1 MGLIRGLTAGSGAVE
16 TLGRAA
22 QGIAEVF
29 HPNAT
34 EGQRMG
40 HAAQQAAL
48 AQLSEEFD
56 MPARGWFDRCV
67 DGLNRLPRP
76 MLALGTLGL
85 FVYAMVDPAG
95 FARRMEGLAF
105 VPDPLW
111 WLLGA
116 IVGFY
121 FGARELHYVR
131 RVPPT
136 PRPAALHSSWHAAD
150 EETVAEVNP
159 ALGEWA
165 AARD

>member
-1 MGLIRGLTAGSGAVE
+1 MGLMRGLGAVE

-34 EGQRMG
+34 EANRLG

-48 AQLSEEFD
+48 AQLSEEFAL
-56 MPARGWFDRCV
+56 PKRGLFDRLV

-85 FVYAMVDPAG
+85 FVYAMLEPVG

-131 RVPPT
+131 GRSSAAA
-136 PRPAALHSSWHAAD
+136 RPAPVHSSWKASD
-150 EETVAEVNP
+150 EGAEDNP
-159 ALGEWA
+159 ALAQWQS
-165 AARD
+165 ARN

>member
-1 MGLIRGLTAGSGAVE
+1 MGLMRGLGAVE

-34 EGQRMG
+34 EANRLG

-48 AQLSEEFD
+48 AQLSEEFAL
-56 MPARGWFDRCV
+56 PKRGLFDRLV

-85 FVYAMVDPAG
+85 FVYAMVEPVG

-131 RVPPT
+131 GRASVA
-136 PRPAALHSSWHAAD
+136 PRPAPVHSSWKASDDAAED
-150 EETVAEVNP
+150 NP
-159 ALGEWA
+159 ALAQWQS
-165 AARD
+165 ARN

>member
-1 MGLIRGLTAGSGAVE
+1 MGVMSGLVAGSGAVE
-16 TLGRAA
+16 TLSRAA

-34 EGQRMG
+34 DGARMN
-40 HAAQQAAL
+40 HEAQKAAL
-48 AQLSEEFD
+48 EQLGAEYALERS
-56 MPARGWFDRCV
+56 GWFDRFV

-76 MLALGTLGL
+76 ALALGTLGL
-85 FVYAMVDPAG
+85 FIYAMVEPVG
-95 FARRMEGLAF
+95 FGRRMEGLAF

-131 RVPPT
+131 RPRIAA
-136 PRPAALHSSWHAAD
+136 RPAPVHSAWEA
-150 EETVAEVNP
+150 EESPGENP
-159 ALGEWA
+159 ALKDWEA
-165 AARD
+165 TRE